1 MRRRRLGLA
10 LAPALAWCLLAVQAG
25 AAETDIRGWEGL
37 SWGMTA
43 QQVDAAL
50 PQAVPLSPPWDF
62 GPLYAERMVRNVVVG
77 GIAFDLVPELA
88 RQDGRLVQILFER
101 RSPIPG
107 PSELQSFVNDLHA
120 RLGPPAESC
129 VVEAGLVTRLWRFPS
144 AQVALTAVDFT
155 ADGSRGRLQRLL
167 LRYTAA
173 DRAPRSPCE
182 RNKPGS

>member
-1 MRRRRLGLA
+1 MMRRRLGLA
-10 LAPALAWCLLAVQAG
+10 LAPALAWLLLVVPAG

-43 QQVDAAL
+43 RQVDAAL

-62 GPLYAERMVRNVVVG
+62 GPLYAERMVQNVVVG

-88 RQDGRLVQILFER
+88 RQDDRLVQILFER
-101 RSPIPG
+101 RPPIPG
-107 PSELQSFVNDLHA
+107 PDELQSFVNDLHA

-144 AQVALTAVDFT
+144 AQVALTAVDFS

-173 DRAPRSPCE
+173 DRAPPSPCE
-182 RNKPGS
+182 RNKPRP

>member
-1 MRRRRLGLA
+1 MRRLGLA
-10 LAPALAWCLLAVQAG
+10 LPLAWLLLSSPAF
-25 AAETDIRGWEGL
+25 AAESDIRGWDDL
-37 SWGMTA
+37 TWGMTA
-43 QQVDAAL
+43 QQVESAL

-62 GPLYAERMVRNVVVG
+62 GPLYAERMVRDVVVG

-107 PSELQSFVNDLHA
+107 PEELQSFVNDLHA
-120 RLGPPAESC
+120 RLGSPAESC
-129 VVEAGLVTRLWRFPS
+129 VVQSGLVTRLWRFPS
-144 AQVALTAVDFT
+144 AQVALTMVDFS

-173 DRAPRSPCE
+173 DHAPASPCE
-182 RNKPGS
+182 RNKPRS

>member
-1 MRRRRLGLA
+1 MRRLGLA
-10 LAPALAWCLLAVQAG
+10 VAPAWLLLSSHAF
-25 AAETDIRGWEGL
+25 AAETDIPGWNGL
-37 SWGMTA
+37 TWGMTA

-88 RQDGRLVQILFER
+88 RQDGRLAQILFER

>member
-1 MRRRRLGLA
+1 MRGLGLA
-10 LAPALAWCLLAVQAG
+10 LAPAWLLLAAHAV

-43 QQVDAAL
+43 RQVESAL
-50 PQAVPLSPPWDF
+50 PQAVTLSPPWDF
-62 GPLYAERMVRNVVVG
+62 GPLYAERMVQNVVVG

-88 RQDGRLVQILFER
+88 RKDDRLVQILFER
-101 RSPIPG
+101 RPPIPG
-107 PSELQSFVNDLHA
+107 PDELQSFVNDLHA

-144 AQVALTAVDFT
+144 AQVALTAVDFS

-173 DRAPRSPCE
+173 DRAPPSPCE
-182 RNKPGS
+182 RNKPRP

>member
-1 MRRRRLGLA
+1 MRRLGLA
-10 LAPALAWCLLAVQAG
+10 LSSALAWLSLSSHAFAV
-25 AAETDIRGWEGL
+25 ETDIRGWDKL

-43 QQVDAAL
+43 EQVDSAL

-62 GPLYAERMVRNVVVG
+62 GPLYAERMVQNVVVG

-88 RQDGRLVQILFER
+88 RKNGRLVQILFER

-107 PSELQSFVNDLHA
+107 PDELQSFVNDLHA
-120 RLGPPAESC
+120 RLGPPAENC
-129 VVEAGLVTRLWRFPS
+129 AVESGLVTRLWRFPS
-144 AQVALTAVDFT
+144 AQVALTAVDFS

-173 DRAPRSPCE
+173 DRAPPSPCE
-182 RNKPGS
+182 QDKPRT

>member
-1 MRRRRLGLA
+1 MRGLG
-10 LAPALAWCLLAVQAG
+10 PAVVAAWLLLSG
-25 AAETDIRGWEGL
+25 HGFAAETDIRGWEGL

-43 QQVDAAL
+43 RQVESAL
-50 PQAVPLSPPWDF
+50 PQSVPLSPPWDF
-62 GPLYAERMVRNVVVG
+62 GPLYAERMVQNVVVG

-88 RQDGRLVQILFER
+88 RQDGTLVQLLFER

-107 PSELQSFVNDLHA
+107 PDELQSFVNDLHA

-129 VVEAGLVTRLWRFPS
+129 MVESGLVTRLWRFPS
-144 AQVALTAVDFT
+144 AQVALTMVDFS

-173 DRAPRSPCE
+173 DRAPPSPCE
-182 RNKPGS
+182 RNKPRP

>member
-10 LAPALAWCLLAVQAG
+10 FAPALAWLLLASPAT
-25 AAETDIRGWEGL
+25 AADTDIRGWDGL

-43 QQVDAAL
+43 AQVRAAL
-50 PQAVPLSPPWDF
+50 PQAVPLSPAWDF
-62 GPLYAERMVRNVVVG
+62 GPLYAERMVRDVVVS

-88 RQDGRLVQILFER
+88 RQDGRLVQLLFER

-144 AQVALTAVDFT
+144 AQVALTAVDFS

-173 DRAPRSPCE
+173 DRAPPSPCE
-182 RNKPGS
+182 RNKPRS

>member
-1 MRRRRLGLA
+1 MRGLGLA
-10 LAPALAWCLLAVQAG
+10 VAPAWLLLSSHAF
-25 AAETDIRGWEGL
+25 AAEADIRGWEGL
-37 SWGMTA
+37 TWGMTA
-43 QQVDAAL
+43 RQVESAL

-62 GPLYAERMVRNVVVG
+62 GPLYAERMVQNVVVG

-88 RQDGRLVQILFER
+88 RKDGTLVQLLFER

-107 PSELQSFVNDLHA
+107 PDELQSFVNDLHA

-129 VVEAGLVTRLWRFPS
+129 AVASGLVTRLWRFPS
-144 AQVALTAVDFT
+144 AQVALTAVDFS

-173 DRAPRSPCE
+173 DRAPPSPCE
-182 RNKPGS
+182 RNKPRS

>member
-1 MRRRRLGLA
+1 MRRLGLA
-10 LAPALAWCLLAVQAG
+10 LSSALAWSFLSSHAFAV
-25 AAETDIRGWEGL
+25 ETDIRGWDKL
-37 SWGMTA
+37 TWGMTA
-43 QQVDAAL
+43 QQVDSAL

-62 GPLYAERMVRNVVVG
+62 GPLYAERMVQNVVVG

-88 RQDGRLVQILFER
+88 RRDGRLVQILFER

-107 PSELQSFVNDLHA
+107 PDELQSFVNDLHA

-129 VVEAGLVTRLWRFPS
+129 VVESGLATRLWRFPS
-144 AQVALTAVDFT
+144 AQVALTAVDFS

-173 DRAPRSPCE
+173 DHAPASPCE
-182 RNKPGS
+182 RNKSRP